1 MSIHP
6 APPSDVLLADGR
18 VAVVRPLTAQD
29 LPAVDRLHDRASDEA
44 LRLRFFAAG
53 RRQAHAYVEHLSTSG
68 STTALVA
75 ELGGD
80 LVGIVTAERIGAD
93 VEEVAFLVDGRVNG
107 QGLGSLL
114 LEHLADGAA
123 ARGVTRMTA
132 EVLVENRGMLRVFA
146 DVGFDVVQ
154 RPDGEVV
161 TVDLDPRTTDRFL
174 AAADRREA
182 TAEARSLKPLLHPA
196 SVAVVGA
203 RRDGTGIGAAV
214 LRSIVAGG
222 FAGRVVAV
230 HPSAESVGGVP
241 ASPTHAALGEPVDLV
256 VVTVPAQAAVDAVR
270 DAALAGVRAAVVI
283 SSGFE
288 ELGAHGRDLQR
299 EMVATARA
307 HSMRLVGPNCLGL
320 LTRDGTSTLN
330 ATFHDG
336 VPPAGGLAIASQSGG
351 VGIVLL
357 DLARRMDLGVG
368 TFVSLGN
375 KADVSGNDLLSAWR
389 DDPGVTAAA
398 LYLES
403 FGNAVKFARIARD
416 FAQHKPLLAVVG
428 GRSTGGRRAGASHT
442 AAAASSTVGIA
453 ALFAQAGVIGCDS
466 AEEMAEL
473 ALLLAEQ
480 PRPRGVRLGVLSNA
494 GGMGVLAADAADDHG
509 LTVPALSADVT
520 AALSRH
526 VHGTVGIAN
535 PIDVGAA
542 AEASD
547 LAAAT
552 AVLLDTDE
560 VDAVLVVLVATA
572 VKDPTEALRA
582 LNQVRES
589 HPDTPLVLVP
599 LGDVETEAGG
609 GFTRLPSVTAA
620 VRALARAARYDAW
633 LRAPHEES
641 PRTSP
646 AVVAD
651 VRSAAQ
657 TVVAT
662 VGEGFIG
669 PDTVRDLLTPYG
681 LAPEGQVLTDV
692 GEIRRLVDRLTTP
705 VALKVADPRVVHK
718 TDRGLVRVGVNSG
731 DDAAAAVEEF
741 ARTLGVES
749 VPVLVQPMR
758 HGVELAVGLVRDPV
772 FGPLVMVAA
781 GGVATDVLDDR
792 VFLMPPLTPRDAVR
806 AVHGLRLWPL
816 LDGFRGEPPV
826 DRRALEELVVA
837 VGRLA
842 VEVPEVA
849 ELDLN
854 PVLAHPGGVA
864 LVDVKV
870 RLATCEAGS
879 SPLLRALRAPR

>member
-6 APPSDVLLADGR
+6 PPASDVLLADGR
-18 VAVVRPLTAQD
+18 VAVLRPMTVAD

-44 LRLRFFAAG
+44 LRLRFFSVG
-53 RRQAHAYVEHLSTSG
+53 RSQAHTYVEHLSTSRD
-68 STTALVA
+68 TTSLVA

-80 LVGIVTAERIGAD
+80 LVGMVTAERVDPD
-93 VEEVAFLVDGRVNG
+93 VEEVAFLVDGSVNG
-107 QGLGSLL
+107 LGVGSLL

-123 ARGVTRMTA
+123 SRGVTRLTA
-132 EVLVENRGMLRVFA
+132 EVLVENRGMLRVFS

-154 RPDGEVV
+154 HQDGGVV
-161 TVDLDPRTTDRFL
+161 TVDLDPRSTDRFL
-174 AAADRREA
+174 AAADRRHA
-182 TAEARSLKPLLHPA
+182 SSEARSLAPLLHPA

-203 RRDGTGIGAAV
+203 RRDGTGVGAAV

-222 FAGRVVAV
+222 FAGRLVVV
-230 HPSAESVGGVP
+230 HPSAASVGGVP
-241 ASPTHAALGEPVDLV
+241 AHPSYAAAGEPVDLV
-256 VVTVPAQAAVDAVR
+256 VVTVPAQAAVEAVR
-270 DAALAGVRAAVVI
+270 DAAVAGVRAAIVI

-299 EMVATARA
+299 EMVATARV

-320 LTRDGTSTLN
+320 LTRSGTSTLN

-389 DDPGVTAAA
+389 DDPTVTAAA

-403 FGNAVKFARIARD
+403 FGNATKFARIARD

-428 GRSTGGRRAGASHT
+428 GRSSGGRRAGASHT
-442 AAAASSTVGIA
+442 AAAASSAVGVA
-453 ALFAQAGVIGCDS
+453 ALFAQAGVLGCDS

-473 ALLLAEQ
+473 GLLLAEQ
-480 PRPRGVRLGVLSNA
+480 PRPAGVRLGVLSNA

-509 LTVPALSADVT
+509 LAVPALSADVT
-520 AALSRH
+520 AALAQH
-526 VHGTVGIAN
+526 VQGTVGFTN

-560 VDAVLVVLVATA
+560 VDAVLVILVATA
-572 VKDPTEALRA
+572 VKDPADALRA
-582 LNQVRES
+582 LAQVRED
-589 HPDTPLVLVP
+589 HPGKPLVLVP
-599 LGDVETEAGG
+599 LGEVPTGIG
-609 GFTRLPSVTAA
+609 SGFTRLPSVEAA

-646 AVVAD
+646 
-651 VRSAAQ
+651 
-657 TVVAT
+657 TVVAEVRAAARAAIT
-662 VGEGFIG
+662 DLGEGFLG
-669 PDTVRDLLTPYG
+669 PDTVREVLAPYG
-681 LAPEGQVLTDV
+681 LVPEGRVLSDV
-692 GEIRRLVDRLTTP
+692 AEIRRFVDRLTTP
-705 VALKVADPRVVHK
+705 VALKVADPRIVHK
-718 TDRGLVRVGVNSG
+718 TDRGLVRIGIGSG
-731 DDAAAAVEEF
+731 GEAGTAAEDF
-741 ARTLGVES
+741 ARILGVES

-806 AVHGLRLWPL
+806 AVRGLRLWPL
-816 LDGFRGEPPV
+816 LDGFRGQPPV

-854 PVLAHPGGVA
+854 PVLAHADGVS

-870 RLATCEAGS
+870 RLAT
-879 SPLLRALRAPR
+879 SPPDPSPSFRALRAAR